1 MKRKVTTVLF
11 LSLIVG
17 MMSACG
23 KPELDNTSVQ
33 AESLDKIVRQQIKE
47 EQGRWIECTFAI
59 PNKDEYPSDIHIAAT
74 VTVPESEI
82 VQGDYEQTLIS
93 KNQIEEV
100 LLNEQKMES
109 VESSVL
115 EEVWQIA
122 SESESNKC
130 IQS

>member
-1 MKRKVTTVLF
+1 M
-11 LSLIVG
+11 
-17 MMSACG
+17 
-23 KPELDNTSVQ
+23 
-33 AESLDKIVRQQIKE
+33 RQQIKE

-100 LLNEQKMES
+100 LLNDQKMES

-122 SESESNKC
+122 SESESNKAFKVD
-130 IQS
+130 